1 MRVTSIGVLVV
12 FVAALPALGIA
23 GTSLDPGA
31 AQQTEVTNGSLSPGE
46 RLAGVVSAQQAELDG
61 ELAER
66 SFGLQL
72 AAASDNA
79 TRAGVLATQFND
91 TEQRLATLEERLE
104 RLTDR
109 REAGEVGPGRY
120 AAETARIE
128 AERRSLQRLANYTAR
143 AAAELPA
150 DVREQRG
157 VNVTAIQ
164 ALSERASELGG
175 QAVSEIARSIAGPRT
190 GQSIA
195 EQRGGG
201 PPPGVPGGVP
211 GNDSRP
217 GGAPDDAPGGD
228 GETGGPPSD
237 TPEGDAGAGESP
249 GDDPGSEPAPGDD
262 GDRPSNRSDD
272 GGQRDGADGDTGS
285 ADRNASADPPGRS
298 NAGNRTDSEG
308 GGGSG
313 DGNDDRSDSGGAD
326 RSPSALE
333 LRSAPAR

>member
-23 GTSLDPGA
+23 GTSLDTGA
-31 AQQTEVTNGSLSPGE
+31 AQQTGVTNGSLSPGE
-46 RLAGVVSAQQAELDG
+46 RLAGVVSVQQAELDG

-91 TEQRLATLEERLE
+91 TEQRLAALGERLE
-104 RLTDR
+104 GLTDR
-109 REAGEVGPGRY
+109 REAGEIGPARY
-120 AAETARIE
+120 AAEAARIE

-157 VNVTAIQ
+157 VNVTAIR
-164 ALSERASELGG
+164 ALSQRASELGG

-228 GETGGPPSD
+228 RETGGPPSD
-237 TPEGDAGAGESP
+237 APAGDAGAGKSP
-249 GDDPGSEPAPGDD
+249 SDDPGSEPAPGDD
-262 GDRPSNRSDD
+262 GDRPSTRSDD
-272 GGQRDGADGDTGS
+272 SGQRDGADGDAGS
-285 ADRNASADPPGRS
+285 IDRNASSDQPGRS
-298 NAGNRTDSEG
+298 NGRNWTESEAGS
-308 GGGSG
+308 S
-313 DGNDDRSDSGGAD
+313 DGNDGRSDSGSVD
-326 RSPSALE
+326 RSPAALE
-333 LRSAPAR
+333 LRPAPAQ